1 MRLKILLAFSLLVIT
16 SCQKFPEGKICLI
29 DAPRSRLLCYDM
41 VRDLDANGRV
51 KDEAKAER
59 IPVQDLSSLDKSTV
73 FDPES
78 WSNVKSW
85 LKSSRDACAGR

>member
-41 VRDLDANGRV
+41 IRDLDNNGRV

-59 IPVQDLSSLDKSTV
+59 VAVNSISDLDKSTV

-78 WSNVKSW
+78 WANVKSW
-85 LKSSRDACAGR
+85 LKSSRDTCASK